1 MLKIS
6 SIIFQISTNVMLLIL
21 VIAVLFVWTLMVH
34 SHALVIL
41 DSREMDSI
49 IVKVTF
55 NFVLKIA
62 ILNNYLLHVQIS
74 MNVMLLIPVTT
85 VLFVWTVM
93 VHSHALVIL
102 DSQEMDSIIVKVT
115 FVLKISNLLVLL
127 ILCFVFRHQ

>member
-6 SIIFQISTNVMLLIL
+6 SLIFQISTNVMLLIL

-34 SHALVIL
+34 SHALVSP

-62 ILNNYLLHVQIS
+62 ILNI
-74 MNVMLLIPVTT
+74 
-85 VLFVWTVM
+85 
-93 VHSHALVIL
+93 
-102 DSQEMDSIIVKVT
+102 
-115 FVLKISNLLVLL
+115 
-127 ILCFVFRHQ
+127 CFMFRYQ